1 MRSPILLL
9 ALLWQPG
16 SHAVSMTIGTGGE
29 QGIYYQVIKEFC
41 RLAHKSDPTLQCKPQ
56 ASSGSIENLRQL
68 QAKEIP
74 YALVQSDWLYQASQ
88 GTGPFA
94 KQPQPELRTLFATHA
109 EPFTIVVRADGDI
122 TTLEQLKLAPI
133 DMGLKSS
140 GTRQTALALFN
151 VLEAKEQD
159 LDLKSV
165 ANLSEALCSKQIDA
179 YGLVMGHPN
188 RIVLETSKRCAIR
201 FMAIEGP
208 TRDQLLQGVK
218 FYQRNQV
225 PARIYPGNLKAT
237 PTFAIAATLVTNAA
251 TPDEDAYRLTKAM
264 LSQQTS
270 FNEQTYGYA
279 NLFHKARN
287 KIGPVLNA
295 PQHPGAARYFEELK
309 AAGKL

>member
-1 MRSPILLL
+1 MRLPLLLL
-9 ALLWQPG
+9 ALLWQPF
-16 SHAVSMTIGTGGE
+16 SQANTVAIGTGGE

-41 RLAHKSDPTLQCKPQ
+41 RLASKSDPDLQCKLQ
-56 ASSGSIENLRQL
+56 ASSGSIENLRML
-68 QAKEIP
+68 QAGELP
-74 YALVQSDWLYQASQ
+74 YALVQSDWLYQASH
-88 GTGPFA
+88 GSGPFT
-94 KQPQPELRTLFATHA
+94 KQPQPELRALFATHA

-122 TTLEQLKLAPI
+122 TGLEQLKLAPI

-140 GTRQTALALFN
+140 GTRQTALALFAI
-151 VLEAKEQD
+151 LGATEQD

-165 ANLSEALCSKQIDA
+165 ANQAEALCSKQIDA

-188 RIVLETSKRCAIR
+188 RIVLETAKRCAIR
-201 FMAIEGP
+201 FLPIEGEA
-208 TRDQLLQGVK
+208 RDKLLQGVK
-218 FYQRNQV
+218 FYQRSQV

-237 PTFAIAATLVTNAA
+237 PTFAIAATLVTNASTA
-251 TPDEDAYRLTKAM
+251 DADVYRLTKAM

-287 KIGPVLNA
+287 KIGPVLSVE
-295 PQHPGAARYFEELK
+295 QHPGAARYFEELK

>member
-1 MRSPILLL
+1 MRIPILLL

-41 RLAHKSDPTLQCKPQ
+41 RLAHKSDPTVQCKPQ
-56 ASSGSIENLRQL
+56 ASSGSIENLRLL
-68 QAKEIP
+68 QAGEIP

-94 KQPQPELRTLFATHA
+94 RQPQPELRTLFATHA

-151 VLEAKEQD
+151 VLGAKEQD
-159 LDLKSV
+159 LDLKS
-165 ANLSEALCSKQIDA
+165 AGNLAEALCSKQIDA

-188 RIVLETSKRCAIR
+188 RIVLDTTKRCAIR
-201 FMAIEGP
+201 FLPIEGDI
-208 TRDQLLQGVK
+208 RDQLLKGVK
-218 FYQRNQV
+218 YYQRSQV

-251 TPDEDAYRLTKAM
+251 TANPAAKVNFKLINV
-264 LSQQTS
+264 S
-270 FNEQTYGYA
+270 F
-279 NLFHKARN
+279 K
-287 KIGPVLNA
+287 K
-295 PQHPGAARYFEELK
+295 
-309 AAGKL
+309 

>member
-1 MRSPILLL
+1 M
-9 ALLWQPG
+9 
-16 SHAVSMTIGTGGE
+16 
-29 QGIYYQVIKEFC
+29 
-41 RLAHKSDPTLQCKPQ
+41 
-56 ASSGSIENLRQL
+56 
-68 QAKEIP
+68 
-74 YALVQSDWLYQASQ
+74 
-88 GTGPFA
+88 
-94 KQPQPELRTLFATHA
+94 FATHA

-122 TTLEQLKLAPI
+122 TTLTQLKLAPI
-133 DMGLKSS
+133 DIGLKSS

-151 VLEAKEQD
+151 LLGAKEQD

-165 ANLSEALCSKQIDA
+165 GNLAEALCSKQIDA

-188 RIVLETSKRCAIR
+188 RIVLDTTKRCAIH
-201 FMAIEGP
+201 FLPIEGE
-208 TRDQLLQGVK
+208 TRDQLLKGVK
-218 FYQRNQV
+218 YYQRSQV

-251 TPDEDAYRLTKAM
+251 TPEAEVYRLTRAM

-287 KIGPVLNA
+287 KTGPVLSIE
-295 PQHPGAARYFEELK
+295 QHPGAAKYFEGLK

>member
-1 MRSPILLL
+1 MRIPILLL

-74 YALVQSDWLYQASQ
+74 YALVQSDWLYQASL

-151 VLEAKEQD
+151 VLGAKEQD

-201 FMAIEGP
+201 FMAIEGA

-218 FYQRNQV
+218 FYQRSQV

>member
-1 MRSPILLL
+1 MRIPLLLL
-9 ALLWQPG
+9 ALLWQPTLY
-16 SHAVSMTIGTGGE
+16 ATTMTIGTGGE

-41 RLAHKSDPTLQCKPQ
+41 RLAKKSDPTMPCKLQ

-68 QAKEIP
+68 KAGEVP

-88 GTGPFA
+88 GTGPFVA
-94 KQPQPELRTLFATHA
+94 QPQPELRALFATHA

-140 GTRQTALALFN
+140 GS
-151 VLEAKEQD
+151 AKEQD

-188 RIVLETSKRCAIR
+188 RIVLDTAKRCDVR
-201 FMAIEGP
+201 FLAIEGP
-208 TRDQLLQGVK
+208 VRDQLLKGVRY
-218 FYQRNQV
+218 YQRSQV

-237 PTFAIAATLVTNAA
+237 PTFAIAATLVTHAA
-251 TPDEDAYRLTKAM
+251 TPDDEVYRLTRAM

-270 FNEQTYGYA
+270 FNAQTYGYA

-287 KIGPVLNA
+287 KIGPVLSVE
-295 PQHPGAARYFEELK
+295 QHPGAAKYFEELK

>member
-1 MRSPILLL
+1 MNKLGLLL
-9 ALLWQPG
+9 ALLWPLPLLA
-16 SHAVSMTIGTGGE
+16 SPLLIATGGE
-29 QGIYYQVIKEFC
+29 QGIYHQVAKEFC
-41 RLAHKSDPTLQCKPQ
+41 RLANKSDPELRCKLQVT
-56 ASSGSIENLRQL
+56 SGTIENLHQL
-68 QAKEIP
+68 QSGQIP
-74 YALVQSDWLYQASQ
+74 YALVQSDWLYQASR
-88 GTGPFA
+88 GLGPYA
-94 KQPQPELRTLFATHA
+94 SQPQPELRAMFATHA

-122 TTLEQLKLAPI
+122 TTLTQLKLAPI
-133 DMGLKSS
+133 DIGLKSS

-151 VLEAKEQD
+151 LLGAKEQD

-165 ANLSEALCSKQIDA
+165 GNLAEALCSKQIDA

-188 RIVLETSKRCAIR
+188 RIVLDTTKRCAIR
-201 FMAIEGP
+201 FLPIEGE
-208 TRDQLLQGVK
+208 TRDQLLKGVK
-218 FYQRNQV
+218 YYQRSQV

-251 TPDEDAYRLTKAM
+251 TPEAEVYRLTRAM

-287 KIGPVLNA
+287 KTGPVLSIE
-295 PQHPGAARYFEELK
+295 QHPGAAKYFEELK

>member
-1 MRSPILLL
+1 MRTPLLLL
-9 ALLWQPG
+9 ALLWQPAP
-16 SHAVSMTIGTGGE
+16 HAASLAISTGGK

-41 RLAHKSDPTLQCKPQ
+41 RLANKSDPTLSCKPQ
-56 ASSGSIENLRQL
+56 ASSGSIENLRML
-68 QAKEIP
+68 QAGETP

-88 GTGPFA
+88 GIGPFA
-94 KQPQPELRTLFATHA
+94 RQPQPELRTLFATHA

-122 TTLEQLKLAPI
+122 TTLAQLKLAPI
-133 DMGLKSS
+133 DMGLKHS
-140 GTRQTALALFN
+140 GTRQTALALFHA
-151 VLEAKEQD
+151 LGTREQD

-188 RIVLETSKRCAIR
+188 RIVLATAKRCAIR
-201 FMAIEGP
+201 FLPIEGE
-208 TRDQLLQGVK
+208 TRERLLKGVK
-218 FYQRNQV
+218 YYQRSQV

-251 TPDEDAYRLTKAM
+251 TPDEDVYRLTKAM
-264 LSQQTS
+264 LSQQTG

-287 KIGPVLNA
+287 KTGPVLSV

-309 AAGKL
+309 SAGKL

>member
-1 MRSPILLL
+1 MRIPLLLL
-9 ALLWQPG
+9 ALLWQPTLY
-16 SHAVSMTIGTGGE
+16 ATTMTIGTGGE

-41 RLAHKSDPTLQCKPQ
+41 RLAKKSDPTMPCKLQ

-68 QAKEIP
+68 KAGEVP

-88 GTGPFA
+88 GTGPFVA
-94 KQPQPELRTLFATHA
+94 QPQRELRALFATHA

-151 VLEAKEQD
+151 VLGAKEQD

-165 ANLSEALCSKQIDA
+165 ANLSEALCGKQIDA

-188 RIVLETSKRCAIR
+188 RIVLDTAKRCDVR
-201 FMAIEGP
+201 FLAIEGSV
-208 TRDQLLQGVK
+208 RDQLLKGVRY
-218 FYQRNQV
+218 YQRSQV

-251 TPDEDAYRLTKAM
+251 TPDDEVYRLTRAM

-287 KIGPVLNA
+287 KIGPVLSVE
-295 PQHPGAARYFEELK
+295 QHPGAAKYFEELK

>member
-1 MRSPILLL
+1 MRTFLLLL
-9 ALLWQPG
+9 ALLWQPA
-16 SHAVSMTIGTGGE
+16 SHAAIIATGGE

-41 RLAHKSDPTLQCKPQ
+41 RLAGKSDPDLQCKPQ
-56 ASSGSIENLRQL
+56 ASSGSIENLRL
-68 QAKEIP
+68 LKTGEIS
-74 YALVQSDWLYQASQ
+74 YALVQSDWLYQASH
-88 GTGPFA
+88 GLGPFA
-94 KQPQPELRTLFATHA
+94 KQPQPELRALFATHA

-122 TTLEQLKLAPI
+122 TKLDQLKLAPI

-140 GTRQTALALFN
+140 GTRQTALALFSAMG
-151 VLEAKEQD
+151 VKEQD

-165 ANLSEALCSKQIDA
+165 ANLAEALCSKQIDA

-188 RIVLETSKRCAIR
+188 RIVLETAKRCAIG
-201 FMAIEGP
+201 FLPIEGP
-208 TRDQLLQGVK
+208 VRDQLLKGVK
-218 FYQRNQV
+218 FYQRSQV

-237 PTFAIAATLVTNAA
+237 PTFAIAATLITNGA
-251 TPDEDAYRLTKAM
+251 TPDADVYRLTKAM

-287 KIGPVLNA
+287 KIGPVLSVE
-295 PQHPGAARYFEELK
+295 QHPGAAKYFEELK

>member
-1 MRSPILLL
+1 MRIPILLL

-94 KQPQPELRTLFATHA
+94 RQPQPELRTLFATHA

-151 VLEAKEQD
+151 VLGAKEQD

-165 ANLSEALCSKQIDA
+165 ANRSEALCSKQIDA

-201 FMAIEGP
+201 FMSVEGAIRE
-208 TRDQLLQGVK
+208 QLLQGVTY
-218 FYQRNQV
+218 YQRSQI

-270 FNEQTYGYA
+270 FNKQTYGYA

>member
-1 MRSPILLL
+1 MRTPLLLL

-16 SHAVSMTIGTGGE
+16 LHAAMLTIGTGGE

-41 RLAHKSDPTLQCKPQ
+41 RLAQKSDPGSQCKPQ
-56 ASSGSIENLRQL
+56 ASSGSIENLHLL
-68 QAKEIP
+68 QTGDIP
-74 YALVQSDWLYQASQ
+74 YALVQSDWLYQASN

-94 KQPQPELRTLFATHA
+94 QKPQPELRTLFATHA

-122 TTLEQLKLAPI
+122 TTLAQLKLAPI
-133 DMGLKSS
+133 DMGLKHS
-140 GTRQTALALFN
+140 GTRQTALALFHA
-151 VLEAKEQD
+151 LGTREQD

-188 RIVLETSKRCAIR
+188 RIVLATAKRCAIR
-201 FMAIEGP
+201 FLPIEGEV
-208 TRDQLLQGVK
+208 RERLLKGVK
-218 FYQRNQV
+218 YYQRSQV

-251 TPDEDAYRLTKAM
+251 TPDEDVYRLTKAM
-264 LSQQTS
+264 LSQQTG

-287 KIGPVLNA
+287 KTGPVLSV
-295 PQHPGAARYFEELK
+295 PQHPGAARYFEELNS
-309 AAGKL
+309 AGKL

>member
-1 MRSPILLL
+1 MRLPLLLL
-9 ALLWQPG
+9 ALLWQPF
-16 SHAVSMTIGTGGE
+16 SQANTVPIGTGGE

-41 RLAHKSDPTLQCKPQ
+41 RLASKSDPDLQCKLQ
-56 ASSGSIENLRQL
+56 ASSGSIENLRLL
-68 QAKEIP
+68 QAGEIP
-74 YALVQSDWLYQASQ
+74 YALVQSDWLYQASR
-88 GTGPFA
+88 GSGPFT
-94 KQPQPELRTLFATHA
+94 KQPQPELRALFATHA

-122 TTLEQLKLAPI
+122 TGLEQLKLAPI

-140 GTRQTALALFN
+140 GTRQTALALFSI
-151 VLEAKEQD
+151 LGATEQD

-165 ANLSEALCSKQIDA
+165 ANQAEALCSKQIDA

-188 RIVLETSKRCAIR
+188 RIVLETAKRCAIR
-201 FMAIEGP
+201 FLPIEGEV
-208 TRDQLLQGVK
+208 RDKLLQGVK
-218 FYQRNQV
+218 FYQRSQV

-237 PTFAIAATLVTNAA
+237 PTFAIAATLVTNASTA
-251 TPDEDAYRLTKAM
+251 DADVYRLTKAM

-287 KIGPVLNA
+287 KIGPVLSVE
-295 PQHPGAARYFEELK
+295 QHPGAARYFEELK